1 MGAVPLDVPY
11 VAQSALDLWLRIGW
25 IGVDLFFVLSGFL
38 VSGLLF
44 REYARVGD
52 VHAGRFLARRGLRIY
67 PAFYV
72 FLLSTSIATGT
83 LGTRQFAAE
92 ATFVQ
97 NYFPPLWDHTWSL
110 AVEEHF
116 YFLLALIV
124 AAFVRRDVARSRTS
138 APPRVGRDPF
148 GALVPIFGAV
158 ALTELALRIAT
169 ARYGKPYF
177 SHHLY
182 PTHLRLDSLLFG
194 VLLSYLVWSR
204 GPWSGHGS
212 AHIDRTSC
220 SRASSASRHPASCQP
235 RIRSRRPWVSRC
247 FISGSA

>member
-1 MGAVPLDVPY
+1 MGAVPLDVPF

-25 IGVDLFFVLSGFL
+25 TGVDLFFVLSGFL

-44 REYARVGD
+44 REYARVGE

-72 FLLSTSIATGT
+72 FIVSTSIATGT

-97 NYFPPLWDHTWSL
+97 NYLPALWDHTWSL

-116 YFLLALIV
+116 YFLLALVV
-124 AAFVRRDVARSRTS
+124 AALVRRDIARSRTNV
-138 APPRVGRDPF
+138 PPRVGRDPF
-148 GALVPIFGAV
+148 VALVPIFGAV
-158 ALTELALRIAT
+158 ALTELALRMAT
-169 ARYGKPYF
+169 ARYGQPYF
-177 SHHLY
+177 THHLY

-194 VLLSYLVWSR
+194 VLLAYVVWSR
-204 GPWSGHGS
+204 GPVVWAWVR
-212 AHIDRTSC
+212 AH
-220 SRASSASRHPASCQP
+220 
-235 RIRSRRPWVSRC
+235 
-247 FISGSA
+247 